1 MYVHGYAEILRNV
14 LACRGIKAIYVESI
28 TKNGTKKHA
37 FNQVRIEN
45 KWYYVDLTWD
55 VEWINTK
62 QRLENCLLS
71 KKEFGDNPF
80 HRAYETQTI
89 YTSNESY
96 YVKEQN
102 GEEYQANIY
111 YLKKLAEQG
120 DAQAQHRL
128 GECYYDGKGV
138 EQSYEK
144 AVEYFIRA
152 ANSGDEL
159 AIAKIQEMS
168 QKHEIGNELITIINE
183 FLEKAVSSGLI
194 VANYIMNRPPTE
206 KGEKGKGEYFYG
218 GK

>member
-14 LACRGIKAIYVESI
+14 LACRGIKAIIVGSI
-28 TKNGTKKHA
+28 TKNGDAHA

-80 HRAYETQTI
+80 HIADETQTI

-168 QKHEIGNELITIINE
+168 QKHEIGNGLITIINE
-183 FLEKAVSSGLI
+183 FLKKAVISRLI
-194 VANYIMNRPPTE
+194 DVNYIMNRPPTE